1 MTVIFFFSSRRRHT
15 RWPRDWS
22 SDVCSSDLEET
33 VSFIY
38 TVTLEDIQ
46 DGGVWNIA
54 TVTGDDPSGDPV
66 EDDSEDP
73 EPLDPSDPNYEPDC
87 PDCTFTELDQ
97 DPSVELLKS
106 GVYVDAN
113 EDGTVN
119 PGDEIEYTFTVT
131 NSGNVPLT
139 DVVINDARIGAED
152 LFVADEMIPGAE
164 ETVVFTYTIT
174 QEDIND
180 GGVWNI
186 ATVTGDDP
194 SGDPVEDDSEDPEP
208 LDPSDPNY
216 DPDCPDCTF
225 TELDQDPSI
234 ELLKSGVYVD
244 ANGDDIVNVGDEIH
258 YTFTVTN
265 TGNVTLTDVVIDD
278 DRLGVSDLFVSSSI
292 DPDISVA
299 VVYEYAIT
307 QADIDDGGVWNMAT
321 VTGDDPNGDPVKDDS
336 EDPQPLDPS
345 DPDYDPYC
353 PDCTFLK
360 LKRDPSIE
368 LLKSGTYVDAN
379 EDGVVNPGDEIAY
392 SFTVTN
398 TGNVTVSDIM
408 VSDPMMP
415 VEGGPIVLAPGQ
427 SDGTTFTAVYVV
439 TQEDIDAGGVWN
451 LALAEGEGPEGEPVE
466 DDSEDPEPLD
476 PSDPNYDP
484 DCPDCTFTELDQNP
498 SIELLKSGA
507 YVDAN
512 GDGMV
517 NPGDEIEYS
526 FTVINTGNV
535 TVTNITVSDPMMPV
549 EGGPIDLEVGESD
562 ETTFTGVY
570 VITQEDI
577 DAGGVWNLALAEGE
591 DPNGDPVEDDSEDP
605 EPLDP
610 SDPNY
615 DPDCPDCT
623 FTELD
628 QDPSIELLKSG
639 VYVDANGDDIVNV
652 GDEIHYTFTVTNTGN
667 VTLTDVVIDDDRL
680 GVSDLFVSSS
690 IDPDI
695 SVAVVY
701 EYAITQA
708 DIDDGGVWNMATVTG
723 DEPNGDPAK
732 DEAEDRQPLDPS
744 DPHCDPS
751 CPGCTYLKL
760 KRDASIEL
768 LKSGTYVDANEDG
781 VVNPGDE
788 IAYSFTVT
796 NTGNVTVSDIMV
808 SDPMMP
814 VEGGPIVLAPGQSD
828 GTTFTAV
835 YVVTQEDID
844 AGGVWN
850 LALAEGE
857 DPEGEPVEDDSE
869 DPEPLDPSDPNYDP
883 DCPDCTFTELDQN
896 PSIELLKSGAYVDA
910 NGDGMVNPGDEI
922 EYSFTVINTG
932 NVTVTNITVSD
943 PMMPVEGGP
952 IDLEVGE
959 SDETTFTGVYVI
971 TQEDIDAGGVWNL
984 ALAEG
989 EDPNGDPVEDDSE
1002 DPEPLDPSDPNYD
1015 PDCPDCTFT
1024 ELDQDPSIELLK
1036 SGVYVDATDDSIT
1049 NPD

>member
-1 MTVIFFFSSRRRHT
+1 
-15 RWPRDWS
+15 
-22 SDVCSSDLEET
+22 
-33 VSFIY
+33 
-38 TVTLEDIQ
+38 
-46 DGGVWNIA
+46 
-54 TVTGDDPSGDPV
+54 
-66 EDDSEDP
+66 
-73 EPLDPSDPNYEPDC
+73 
-87 PDCTFTELDQ
+87 
-97 DPSVELLKS
+97 
-106 GVYVDAN
+106 
-113 EDGTVN
+113 
-119 PGDEIEYTFTVT
+119 
-131 NSGNVPLT
+131 
-139 DVVINDARIGAED
+139 
-152 LFVADEMIPGAE
+152 MIPGAE

-451 LALAEGEGPEGEPVE
+451 LALAEGEDPEGE
-466 DDSEDPEPLD
+466 
-476 PSDPNYDP
+476 
-484 DCPDCTFTELDQNP
+484 
-498 SIELLKSGA
+498 
-507 YVDAN
+507 
-512 GDGMV
+512 
-517 NPGDEIEYS
+517 
-526 FTVINTGNV
+526 
-535 TVTNITVSDPMMPV
+535 
-549 EGGPIDLEVGESD
+549 
-562 ETTFTGVY
+562 
-570 VITQEDI
+570 
-577 DAGGVWNLALAEGE
+577 
-591 DPNGDPVEDDSEDP
+591 PVEDDSEDP

-723 DEPNGDPAK
+723 DDPNGDPVK
-732 DEAEDRQPLDPS
+732 DDSEDPQPLDPS
-744 DPHCDPS
+744 DPDYDPY
-751 CPGCTYLKL
+751 CPDCTFLKL
-760 KRDASIEL
+760 KRDPSIEL

-857 DPEGEPVEDDSE
+857 DPEGEPVEDDS
-869 DPEPLDPSDPNYDP
+869 
-883 DCPDCTFTELDQN
+883 
-896 PSIELLKSGAYVDA
+896 
-910 NGDGMVNPGDEI
+910 
-922 EYSFTVINTG
+922 
-932 NVTVTNITVSD
+932 
-943 PMMPVEGGP
+943 
-952 IDLEVGE
+952 
-959 SDETTFTGVYVI
+959 
-971 TQEDIDAGGVWNL
+971 
-984 ALAEG
+984 
-989 EDPNGDPVEDDSE
+989 
-1002 DPEPLDPSDPNYD
+1002 
-1015 PDCPDCTFT
+1015 
-1024 ELDQDPSIELLK
+1024 
-1036 SGVYVDATDDSIT
+1036 
-1049 NPD
+1049 